1 MLRIRDRE
9 TLELF
14 DRWAYLGPKRR
25 RLLER
30 SWAGVFR
37 EYLLSELPVDEL
49 SGCFSDRTGRPT
61 KDLYSKG
68 HWMT

>member
-1 MLRIRDRE
+1 MLRIRDHE

-25 RLLER
+25 RLLEQ

-49 SGCFSDRTGRPT
+49 SGSFSGAPGKAWVRGT
-61 KDLYSKG
+61 
-68 HWMT
+68 